1 MHAEV
6 LMKIER
12 SNILKKPTPI
22 KMPYMFKS
30 KHFWYHKDHE
40 HDMVE
45 CIKVKKVI
53 EALIQRSKL

>member
-1 MHAEV
+1 
-6 LMKIER
+6 MKIER